1 VTEKRADREL
11 LFEALAIH
19 LGFLPPNAASVRAD
33 PRPFESALPGS
44 DSLGGRLVADG
55 LLTVDQSELL
65 EALVARLLARHNG
78 DVGRCLDALS
88 SFGRLRTELA
98 KARGGKPSGHPTVSS
113 IAIAGEKSQPS
124 SESEIPID
132 DVTFDHDALDDNGEH
147 VHDALDDSGEHVAAE
162 LAEPAPVA
170 MPLGS
175 LTSASK
181 RFQVIR
187 PHAQGGIGKV
197 SVAFDAELHREVAL
211 KQIKPERADDAESRA
226 RFLREA
232 EVTGRLEHPGVVPVY
247 GLGVDESG
255 RPYYAMRF
263 VRGSSFEEAI
273 KRFHQEDADP
283 ARSPRARSLELRQ
296 LLDRFVA
303 VCQTIAYAHSRGVLH
318 RDLKPANILLGPF
331 KESLV
336 VDWGLAKVLAQTQ
349 EPWESRLVAEEP
361 PRQDDEGE
369 HHAIPMPDRDA
380 EPDVEHAAAS
390 KKRDKRASG
399 NGEPPIGVSSSTET
413 ATGIAFGTPAFM
425 SPEQAEG
432 RIDQIGTPTDVYSL
446 GAMLYTLLCGHPP
459 FEYVWCN
466 LTSLLESVRQGEFQ
480 PPHKVNPR
488 VPRAL
493 EAVCLK
499 AMARRPQD
507 RYASAADLATE
518 IERWLA
524 DEPVLAYPE
533 PAVARLARWGR
544 RHKPIVAGAAA
555 LLVSVVA
562 GLSGT
567 VVLLDQEQRK
577 TEAQRRFAEEQRVL
591 AMAKSAEA
599 TAKAE
604 SLRRREAISLVNLAS
619 REYLDDNVALAD
631 KLLEN
636 CPTDLREWEWAYARR
651 LGHSELKTFV
661 PSSLGQD
668 VWCVAFSPD
677 GTLIA
682 AGTGP
687 WFQVG
692 DGPTAEVAV
701 RSIKTGT
708 EILAVR
714 RLIGAFQAVAF
725 SPDGRQLAVAR
736 GFTGN
741 APGAELSVFDVHSGR
756 RVWQAAEKGVQ
767 ILSLSF
773 SPDGQ
778 TIATGCGGFNN
789 YSDPGFVRLRSA
801 SSGNALGAPIPGGP
815 GGVLSVAFSPDGRQL
830 AASSREIVEIRD
842 ASSPGL
848 PLVHQLRKHSNFVY
862 AVAFSP
868 DGQRVATGGWDKTI
882 WLWDCKSGAP
892 LQALIGHRG
901 FVRGLA
907 FSPDSTQLVS
917 GSEDKSVRRWDL
929 TGTGENGAFH
939 GHTGFVH
946 CVAFSPDG
954 VLCASGSLDGTVK
967 LWPID
972 APDSQVTFRNSR
984 GWVGT
989 VAFSPDSRRVASA
1002 HDGNVRVWDP
1012 RTGEEFHRIPG
1023 PRGLLG
1029 RVGLAFS
1036 PDGSILAASGT
1047 EATVNLWDTSS
1058 WTIRGILRG
1067 HPAQVVDADFSRD
1080 GTRLAVACENGTIQ
1094 VWDRPRSKSLWSK
1107 MGHAGGAN
1115 AVTFAPNNRSIATG
1129 GEDRT
1134 IRIWD
1139 VNDGQELASF
1149 SGHATGVRDVAFS
1162 PDGGA
1167 IASTGGAYHGPTAAE
1182 LKIWDLSSRNPAAN
1196 LQGHTGLV
1204 TAVVFFPNG
1213 RRIATASDDRTIKIW
1228 DVPTREEVFT
1238 LRGHTSGVVSLAIS
1252 PNGQQLVSGSI
1263 DYTAKTWSA
1272 ETYTEDVAFDIS
1284 RRRAAIERVGS
1295 LFSQYLL
1302 KADVLGALRAN
1313 AKLSPPIRA
1322 ASLEIA
1328 ERRVENA
1335 SGLYEAAW
1343 LTIVHP
1349 TGSIEANRQAQRQLE
1364 AACRVVAGD
1373 TDRLASYRRALA
1385 LAYYRTDQ
1393 AAQAI
1398 KTISSLKSP
1407 AAGPLSGQ
1415 AAEPVPLDLAVVAM
1429 ARCRLGQTADA
1440 QAALV
1445 RLRKLLQDEHWA
1457 HDREAQ
1463 GLLKEAEEIARG
1475 QKSAR

>member
-1 VTEKRADREL
+1 VADSIDPARDL
-11 LFEALAIH
+11 LFGLLALQNGLIDQGQ
-19 LGFLPPNAASVRAD
+19 LVAAFQAWTLDRNRTLAD
-33 PRPFESALPGS
+33 LLVERGALPGTQR
-44 DSLGGRLVADG
+44 DLLIALVNVHVQRHGGDVQESLAAVSIGRSTRERLAG
-55 LLTVDQSELL
+55 LGDAAL
-65 EALVARLLARHNG
+65 EATLGHAGSVRDAPDIDDDPDRTPSYV
-78 DVGRCLDALS
+78 VGAAVSESRR
-88 SFGRLRTELA
+88 FRVLRPH
-98 KARGGKPSGHPTVSS
+98 ARGGLGQVFV
-113 IAIAGEKSQPS
+113 AVDSQ
-124 SESEIPID
+124 
-132 DVTFDHDALDDNGEH
+132 LN
-147 VHDALDDSGEHVAAE
+147 
-162 LAEPAPVA
+162 
-170 MPLGS
+170 
-175 LTSASK
+175 
-181 RFQVIR
+181 
-187 PHAQGGIGKV
+187 
-197 SVAFDAELHREVAL
+197 REVAL
-211 KQIKPERADDAESRA
+211 KQILDQYADDRTSRT
-226 RFLREA
+226 RFSVEA
-232 EVTGRLEHPGVVPVY
+232 EITGRLEHPGIVPVY
-247 GLGVDESG
+247 GLGTYDDG
-255 RPYYAMRF
+255 RPYYAMKF
-263 VRGSSFEEAI
+263 VHGESLKDAIAAFRADESLRG
-273 KRFHQEDADP
+273 DP
-283 ARSPRARSLELRQ
+283 GRRSLEVRKLLRRF
-296 LLDRFVA
+296 LDVCNA
-303 VCQTIAYAHSRGVLH
+303 VDYAHSRGILH
-318 RDLKPANILLGPF
+318 RDIKPGNIVLGKHGETLL
-331 KESLV
+331 
-336 VDWGLAKVLAQTQ
+336 VDWGLAKATGRSGP
-349 EPWESRLVAEEP
+349 ET
-361 PRQDDEGE
+361 DERTLL
-369 HHAIPMPDRDA
+369 P
-380 EPDVEHAAAS
+380 S
-390 KKRDKRASG
+390 SASG
-399 NGEPPIGVSSSTET
+399 T
-413 ATGIAFGTPAFM
+413 ADTLPGSALGTPSYM
-425 SPEQAEG
+425 SPEQAAGELDRLG
-432 RIDQIGTPTDVYSL
+432 PRSDIYSL
-446 GAMLYTLLCGHPP
+446 GATLYCMLTGKPP
-459 FEYVWCN
+459 FEGEVEDV
-466 LTSLLESVRQGEFQ
+466 LPTVQKGDFQTPRSLDRTIDR
-480 PPHKVNPR
+480 P
-488 VPRAL
+488 L
-493 EAVCLK
+493 EAICLK
-499 AMARRPQD
+499 AMALKPDQ
-507 RYASAADLATE
+507 RYGTAKALADD
-518 IERWLA
+518 IERWMA
-524 DEPVLAYPE
+524 DEPVAAHRETRGAHLF
-533 PAVARLARWGR
+533 RWVR
-544 RHKPIVAGAAA
+544 HHKPVVAGAAGM
-555 LLVSVVA
+555 LVSIIA

-577 TEAQRRFAEEQRVL
+577 TEAQRKVAEEQRVL

-599 TAKAE
+599 TAKAQ

-619 REYLDDNVALAD
+619 REYLEDNVALAD

-661 PSSLGQD
+661 PSSLGID

-687 WFQVG
+687 WFHVG

-701 RSIKTGT
+701 RSIKTGA
-708 EILAVR
+708 EVMAVR
-714 RLIGAFQAVAF
+714 GLIGAFQAAAF

-736 GFTGN
+736 GFTGK
-741 APGAELSVFDVHSGR
+741 APGAELSIFDIPSGR

-767 ILSLSF
+767 ILSLSY

-801 SSGNALGAPIPGGP
+801 SSGNALGEPIPGGP
-815 GGVLSVAFSPDGRQL
+815 GGVLGVAFSPDGRQL
-830 AASSREIVEIRD
+830 AASSRELVEIRD

-892 LQALIGHRG
+892 VQALIGHRG

-907 FSPDSTQLVS
+907 FSPDGTQLVS
-917 GSEDKSVRRWDL
+917 GSDDRSVRRWDL

-939 GHTGFVH
+939 GHTGFIH

-954 VLCASGSLDGTVK
+954 VLGASGSLDGTVK

-1002 HDGNVRVWDP
+1002 HDGNIRVWDP

-1036 PDGSILAASGT
+1036 PDGSILVASGT
-1047 EATVNLWDTSS
+1047 ERAVNLWDTSS
-1058 WTIRGILRG
+1058 WTIGGTLRG
-1067 HPAQVVDADFSRD
+1067 HPAMVVDADFSRD

-1094 VWDRPRSKSLWSK
+1094 VWDRPRSKTLWSK

-1115 AVTFAPNNRSIATG
+1115 AVTFAPNNCSIATG

-1139 VNDGQELASF
+1139 VNDGQQLASF
-1149 SGHATGVRDVAFS
+1149 AGHATGVHDVAFS
-1162 PDGGA
+1162 PDGRV

-1182 LKIWDLSSRNPAAN
+1182 LKIWDLSSRNLAAN

-1213 RRIATASDDRTIKIW
+1213 RRIASASDDRTIKIW

-1272 ETYTEDVAFDIS
+1272 ETYTEDLALEIA

-1295 LFSQYLL
+1295 LFSHYLL
-1302 KADVLGALRAN
+1302 KADVLAALRAN
-1313 AKLSPPIRA
+1313 AKLSPPLRA

-1335 SGLYEAAW
+1335 SGLYETAW

-1349 TGSIEANRQAQRQLE
+1349 TGSTESNHQAQRQLE
-1364 AACRVVAGD
+1364 AACRLVAGD
-1373 TDRLASYRRALA
+1373 ADRLASYRRALA
-1385 LAYYRTDQ
+1385 LAYYRTGQ

-1440 QAALV
+1440 QAALL
-1445 RLRKLLQDEHWA
+1445 RLRKFLQDEHWA
-1457 HDREAQ
+1457 HDREAHDF
-1463 GLLKEAEEIARG
+1463 LKEAEDVLGSSPRRLQDRG
-1475 QKSAR
+1475 KRRVESDP